1 MSRSFTAGAPT
12 GRVGLLEVNQLCKVA
27 TCQVATVVHSWMR
40 TDAVLSSNSFS
51 SRSASSFH
59 TCQGTQKHSA
69 ALSSTQQHSEAL
81 RGTQRHSEALRGTQR
96 HSEALSCHQRRSE
109 AIRGDQWPS
118 DPPPVA
124 ISGSIS
130 GAIRGAKWPSVA
142 SRFHTSLSAFASIL
156 SCAEQ
161 LDKTIG
167 SQASWRCMHTS
178 VIR

>member
-12 GRVGLLEVNQLCKVA
+12 GRGGLLEVNQLSQVA
-27 TCQVATVVHSWMR
+27 TCQVSTVVHSWMR
-40 TDAVLSSNSFS
+40 TGAVLSSNSFS

-59 TCQGTQKHSA
+59 TCQGTQKHS
-69 ALSSTQQHSEAL
+69 EAL
-81 RGTQRHSEALRGTQR
+81 RGTQRHSEALRGTQLP
-96 HSEALSCHQRRSE
+96 SEAISGDQRRSV
-109 AIRGDQWPS
+109 AIRPAASGHQWFHQWRHPWRH
-118 DPPPVA
+118 PW
-124 ISGSIS
+124 
-130 GAIRGAKWPSVA
+130 RHQWPSVA

-161 LDKTIG
+161 LGKTIG

>member
-12 GRVGLLEVNQLCKVA
+12 GRGGLLEVNQLCKVA

-59 TCQGTQKHSA
+59 TCQGTQQHSA
-69 ALSSTQQHSEAL
+69 ALRSTQK
-81 RGTQRHSEALRGTQR
+81 HSEALRGTQR
-96 HSEALSCHQRRSE
+96 HSEALSCHQRRSV

-161 LDKTIG
+161 LGKTIG

>member
-12 GRVGLLEVNQLCKVA
+12 DRVGLLEVNQLCKVA

-59 TCQGTQKHSA
+59 TCQGTQQHSA
-69 ALSSTQQHSEAL
+69 ALRSTQKHSEAL
-81 RGTQRHSEALRGTQR
+81 KGTQRHSEALRGTQLP
-96 HSEALSCHQRRSE
+96 SEAISGDQRRSV
-109 AIRGDQWPS
+109 AIRPAASGHQWFHQWRHPWRH
-118 DPPPVA
+118 PW
-124 ISGSIS
+124 
-130 GAIRGAKWPSVA
+130 RHQWPSVA

-161 LDKTIG
+161 LGKTIG

>member
-12 GRVGLLEVNQLCKVA
+12 DRVGLLEVNQLCKVA

-59 TCQGTQKHSA
+59 TCQGTQQHSA
-69 ALSSTQQHSEAL
+69 ALRSTQK
-81 RGTQRHSEALRGTQR
+81 HSEALRGTQR